1 MLIICIVVNIVMGYY
16 GVYLKLVCKKDD
28 DMKKRIIS
36 ILALVLVVTGC
47 GSQSAE
53 SKSEKEEAL
62 ECLRTGGA
70 STVSE
75 DSDSLNNSTGNSSV
89 ADDFGIN

>member
-1 MLIICIVVNIVMGYY
+1 
-16 GVYLKLVCKKDD
+16 
-28 DMKKRIIS
+28 MKKRIIS
-36 ILALVLVVTGC
+36 ILALMLVVTGC

-89 ADDFGIN
+89 AEDFGIN

>member
-1 MLIICIVVNIVMGYY
+1 
-16 GVYLKLVCKKDD
+16 
-28 DMKKRIIS
+28 MKKRIIS
-36 ILALVLVVTGC
+36 ILALMLVVTGC

-75 DSDSLNNSTGNSSV
+75 DSAGNSSV
-89 ADDFGIN
+89 EDDFGIN